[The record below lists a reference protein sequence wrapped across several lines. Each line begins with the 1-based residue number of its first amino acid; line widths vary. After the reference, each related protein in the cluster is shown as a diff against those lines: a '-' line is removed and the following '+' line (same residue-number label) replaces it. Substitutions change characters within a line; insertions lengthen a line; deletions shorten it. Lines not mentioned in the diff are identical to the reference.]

1 MRRSVFNR
9 IVLVFLIITML
20 LSFFKFSIVK
30 AEWTDG
36 VYTEIEV
43 NKDADIGRDD
53 TGAAEKIQKILT
65 IIAVIFKIVAVATG
79 IVILIALAVKY
90 MMAAPGDRADI
101 KKSMIPFVIGAFVLF
116 ASSGIVDMLIRFSAQ
131 LSS

>member
-1 MRRSVFNR
+1 M
-9 IVLVFLIITML
+9 
-20 LSFFKFSIVK
+20 
-30 AEWTDG
+30 
-36 VYTEIEV
+36 
-43 NKDADIGRDD
+43 
-53 TGAAEKIQKILT
+53 
-65 IIAVIFKIVAVATG
+65 AVATG
-79 IVILIALAVKY
+79 IVILISLAVKY

>member
-1 MRRSVFNR
+1 MKINKKLLLML
-9 IVLVFLIITML
+9 LVFSCIASICVTAFANPALTVKDSLAQANGVESVNTSFKQVMAAIITIARVIAVGVAIVML
-20 LSFFKFSIVK
+20 L
-30 AEWTDG
+30 T
-36 VYTEIEV
+36 
-43 NKDADIGRDD
+43 
-53 TGAAEKIQKILT
+53 
-65 IIAVIFKIVAVATG
+65 
-79 IVILIALAVKY
+79 LAMKY

>member
-1 MRRSVFNR
+1 MGRSVFKR
-9 IVLVFLIITML
+9 LVIIFMIITML
-20 LSFFKFSIVK
+20 LSFLKVNIAK

-36 VYTEIEV
+36 VYKEIEE
-43 NKDADIGRDD
+43 NKDPDIGRDE
-53 TGAAEKIQKILT
+53 TGAAEKIQKIIT